1 MVATCCTGHT
11 HIFIYK
17 QQIMQSVKYLHSGI
31 FNNYRAEGGIEAERK
46 ERDNW
51 MNKEKRRIQDSVN
64 GEVNYV

>member
-1 MVATCCTGHT
+1 MS
-11 HIFIYK
+11 
-17 QQIMQSVKYLHSGI
+17 SVKYLHSGI
-31 FNNYRAEGGIEAERK
+31 FNYYRAEGGIEAERR